1 MSDKNSKSNASG
13 KKSNKASDKGGGN
26 NCEDPNI
33 NEFMEAVQK
42 ANILRAELYRLPLD
56 PWEQIFIGIE
66 IAPLLSVMDL
76 IGRVSYD
83 LSYSANFLSNTA
95 IVRPRKNKIRDTIYL
110 LYDINEQCQDIY
122 YVLKER
128 INCVLKDAR

>member
-13 KKSNKASDKGGGN
+13 KKSNKASNKGDGD